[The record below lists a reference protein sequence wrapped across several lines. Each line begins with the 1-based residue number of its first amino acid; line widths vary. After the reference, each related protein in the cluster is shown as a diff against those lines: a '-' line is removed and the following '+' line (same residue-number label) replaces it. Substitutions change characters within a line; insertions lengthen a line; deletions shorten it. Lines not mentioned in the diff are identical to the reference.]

1 MLPSNP
7 CFIIKKYIFLFWFLF
22 LPFLISSQTDVY
34 NISSK
39 KKDQTIW
46 EKYIKKNG
54 LIVEYSFQENNNN
67 IGYKKECLVFRVINK
82 KNKST
87 FISWDFSANKLSGKQ
102 INRSLLNQELHF
114 EKKIPAKSIVTG
126 NVNNF
131 SKGPLVIFH
140 QFKDSNYK
148 GKNDVFS
155 SNFKLNN
162 LTIK

>member
-1 MLPSNP
+1 MKK
-7 CFIIKKYIFLFWFLF
+7 IILLLFFLTSL
-22 LPFLISSQTDVY
+22 LAHGQKELTTIKD
-34 NISSK
+34 SK
-39 KKDQTIW
+39 QDQIIW

-54 LIVEYSFQENNNN
+54 LIVEYSFQENNNS
-67 IGYKKECLVFRVINK
+67 IGYKKECLVFRIINK
-82 KNKST
+82 KNQST
-87 FISWDFSANKLSGKQ
+87 LVSWDFSATKLSGKQ

-114 EKKIPAKSIVTG
+114 EKKIPAKSILTG